1 MEMPIPQFS
10 IPFILFAIY
19 ALAFIDQMIYYWFI
33 FSKLAFYR
41 PTEQSKELLPVSVVI
56 CARNEDYL
64 LKTLLPKILEQDYP
78 SFEIVVVNDSSTDD
92 TLEYLEDLKRIHP
105 NISIVNIA
113 QNLNFFS
120 GKKFPLSLGI
130 KSAKNELLVLT
141 DPDCEPTSNQWLKN
155 MALAFTPST
164 EIVLGYGPIKP
175 DKGLFNTIVRYDT
188 MQRAIQYLSYTLIGK
203 TFMGVGRNLA
213 YKKSLFYKSKGFIS
227 HYKIQSGDD
236 DIFINRVAT
245 SKNTSISIRPES
257 FMYTAFVPYFRL
269 WFLRKQQQLNTVKYF
284 RSGTRFLLGKYELS
298 KLAIYALFAT
308 LLILE
313 YNIVIVLGLFGLRL
327 LTQMIIIKKSMI
339 VLSERKLLLVS
350 PLLELLMIFIHITV
364 RISNVF
370 IKQNKWK

>member
-1 MEMPIPQFS
+1 MPIPQFS
-10 IPFILFAIY
+10 LPFILFAIY

-33 FSKLAFYR
+33 FSKLAFYH

-113 QNLNFFS
+113 ENLNFFS

-155 MALAFTPST
+155 MASAFTPST
-164 EIVLGYGPIKP
+164 EIVLGYSPIKP
-175 DKGLFNTIVRYDT
+175 DKGFFNTIARYDT
-188 MQRAIQYLSYTLIGK
+188 MQRAIQYLSYALIGK
-203 TFMGVGRNLA
+203 TFMGIGRNLA

-227 HYKIQSGDD
+227 HYKLQSGDD
-236 DIFINRVAT
+236 DLFINRIAT
-245 SKNTSISIRPES
+245 NKNTRISIRPES
-257 FMYTAFVPYFRL
+257 FMYATFVPYFRL
-269 WFLRKQQQLNTVKYF
+269 WFLRKQQQLNTIKYF
-284 RSGTRFLLGKYELS
+284 RRGTRYLLGKYELS
-298 KLAIYALFAT
+298 KIVIYALFAT
-308 LLILE
+308 LLIME
-313 YNIVIVLGLFGLRL
+313 YNILIVLGLFGLRF
-327 LTQMIIIKKSMI
+327 LTQLIIVKKSMI
-339 VLSERKLLLVS
+339 VLSERKLWLLS
-350 PLLELLMIFIHITV
+350 PMLELLMIFIHITV